1 MPKSLTSTQ
10 DTINPTLLAFRPR
23 QVQLANLEDM
33 KHSKPNISSDSTQT
47 LSPGQKGPLL
57 HAVARFLESNGF
69 SKTLKKFRSEA
80 QIEKSGPKESSLDLE
95 EMYCKLMCNNGV
107 TNVNSQKKKEDI
119 KEPEK
124 LLEETEKNCMEKKK
138 KKSKVASDSLASDSE
153 TEKKPK
159 DKKKKKNKS
168 SSDSVDANGI
178 GKSTADEIPVDEKSV
193 KPNGKKKKKDGLVSE
208 SLDGEDVKVLGIG
221 DTNGTSSTK
230 DDLKISD
237 VDATGKESKGSKKRK
252 RLASE
257 GNDSQPADNR
267 EDEESKRRKVESLK
281 ASKGSEQPANS
292 DASLGKAENAGKD
305 SGGESGQVG
314 PDVFQKASVTQLDGQ
329 ANGNLE
335 KSAEKSSIKKSM
347 KKQHNGS
354 DEPTAFKAFQRVK
367 AEEVEFIDE
376 KLRDNS
382 YWAKVMVQRLA
393 TVQKHRKFLGKLEEG
408 IFVMKRLRRSVGH
421 TEEGRLISSH
431 TQSSSI
437 MMMKNNRKPFLRSK
451 FTETIFACRK
461 PASFIFCTSF
471 Q

>member
-382 YWAKVMVQRLA
+382 YWAKDGAEIGYGAKAQEVLGQVRGRDFRHEKTKKKRGSYRGGQIDQQSHS
-393 TVQKHRKFLGKLEEG
+393 VKFNYDDEE
-408 IFVMKRLRRSVGH
+408 
-421 TEEGRLISSH
+421 
-431 TQSSSI
+431 
-437 MMMKNNRKPFLRSK
+437 
-451 FTETIFACRK
+451 
-461 PASFIFCTSF
+461 
-471 Q
+471 

>member
-1 MPKSLTSTQ
+1 MLVWSLLPPNKLRAQKPRMPKSLTSTQ

-57 HAVARFLESNGF
+57 QAVARFLESNGF

-80 QIEKSGPKESSLDLE
+80 QIEKSGLKEYSLDLE
-95 EMYCKLMCNNGV
+95 EINNGV
-107 TNVNSQKKKEDI
+107 TNVNSQKKKEDV

-138 KKSKVASDSLASDSE
+138 RKSKVASDSLASDSE
-153 TEKKPK
+153 TDKKPK

-305 SGGESGQVG
+305 SKGESGQVG

-347 KKQHNGS
+347 KKQRNGS

-382 YWAKVMVQRLA
+382 YWAKDGAEIGYGAKAQEVLGQVRGRDFRHEKTKKKRGSYRGGQIDQQSHS
-393 TVQKHRKFLGKLEEG
+393 VKFNYDDED
-408 IFVMKRLRRSVGH
+408 
-421 TEEGRLISSH
+421 
-431 TQSSSI
+431 
-437 MMMKNNRKPFLRSK
+437 
-451 FTETIFACRK
+451 
-461 PASFIFCTSF
+461 
-471 Q
+471 

>member
-10 DTINPTLLAFRPR
+10 DTINPTLLAFKPR

-47 LSPGQKGPLL
+47 LSPDQKGPLL

-80 QIEKSGPKESSLDLE
+80 QIEKSGLKESSLDLE
-95 EMYCKLMCNNGV
+95 EMFCKLMCNNGV
-107 TNVNSQKKKEDI
+107 TSVNSQKKKEDV

-138 KKSKVASDSLASDSE
+138 KKSKVASDSE

-178 GKSTADEIPVDEKSV
+178 GKSTANEIPVDEKSV

-208 SLDGEDVKVLGIG
+208 SLDGGDVKVLGIG

-230 DDLKISD
+230 DDLKLSD

-292 DASLGKAENAGKD
+292 DASLGRAENAGKD
-305 SGGESGQVG
+305 SSGESGQVG
-314 PDVFQKASVTQLDGQ
+314 PDVFQKASVMQLDGR

-347 KKQHNGS
+347 KKQRNGS

-367 AEEVEFIDE
+367 AEEVEFVDE

-382 YWAKVMVQRLA
+382 YWAKDGAEIGYGAKAQEV
-393 TVQKHRKFLGKLEEG
+393 LGQ
-408 IFVMKRLRRSVGH
+408 VR
-421 TEEGRLISSH
+421 GR
-431 TQSSSI
+431 T
-437 MMMKNNRKPFLRSK
+437 
-451 FTETIFACRK
+451 
-461 PASFIFCTSF
+461 
-471 Q
+471 

>member
-10 DTINPTLLAFRPR
+10 DTINPILLAFRPR
-23 QVQLANLEDM
+23 QIQLANLEDM
-33 KHSKPNISSDSTQT
+33 KHRKPNISSDTTQT
-47 LSPGQKGPLL
+47 LSPDQKGPLL

-80 QIEKSGPKESSLDLE
+80 QIEKSGLKESSLDLE

-107 TNVNSQKKKEDI
+107 TNVNSQKKKEDV

-124 LLEETEKNCMEKKK
+124 LLEETEKNCMEKKE

-168 SSDSVDANGI
+168 SSDSVDVNGI
-178 GKSTADEIPVDEKSV
+178 GKSTTDEIPVDEKSV

-208 SLDGEDVKVLGIG
+208 SQDGEDVKVLGIG
-221 DTNGTSSTK
+221 DANGTSSTK
-230 DDLKISD
+230 DYLKISD

-292 DASLGKAENAGKD
+292 DASLGRAENAGKD
-305 SGGESGQVG
+305 SRGESGHVG
-314 PDVFQKASVTQLDGQ
+314 LDVFQKASVTQPDGQ

-347 KKQHNGS
+347 KKQRNGS

-367 AEEVEFIDE
+367 AEEVEFVDE

-382 YWAKVMVQRLA
+382 YWAKDGAEIGYGAKAQEVLGQVRGRDFRHEKTKKKRGSYRGGQIDQQSHS
-393 TVQKHRKFLGKLEEG
+393 VKFNYDDED
-408 IFVMKRLRRSVGH
+408 
-421 TEEGRLISSH
+421 
-431 TQSSSI
+431 
-437 MMMKNNRKPFLRSK
+437 
-451 FTETIFACRK
+451 
-461 PASFIFCTSF
+461 
-471 Q
+471 

>member
-23 QVQLANLEDM
+23 QVQLANLENM

-80 QIEKSGPKESSLDLE
+80 QIEKSGLKESSLDLE
-95 EMYCKLMCNNGV
+95 EMYCKLMCHNGV
-107 TNVNSQKKKEDI
+107 TNVNSQKKKDV

-193 KPNGKKKKKDGLVSE
+193 KPNNGKKKKKDGLVSE

-230 DDLKISD
+230 DNLKISD
-237 VDATGKESKGSKKRK
+237 VDATGKDSKRSKKRK
-252 RLASE
+252 RLESE

-305 SGGESGQVG
+305 SRGESGQVG

-335 KSAEKSSIKKSM
+335 KSAEKSSIKKSV
-347 KKQHNGS
+347 KNQRDGS

-367 AEEVEFIDE
+367 AEEVEFVDE

-382 YWAKVMVQRLA
+382 YWAKDGAEIGYGAKAQEVLGQVRGRDFRHEKTKKKRGSYRGGQIDQQSHS
-393 TVQKHRKFLGKLEEG
+393 VKFNYGDED
-408 IFVMKRLRRSVGH
+408 
-421 TEEGRLISSH
+421 
-431 TQSSSI
+431 
-437 MMMKNNRKPFLRSK
+437 
-451 FTETIFACRK
+451 
-461 PASFIFCTSF
+461 
-471 Q
+471 